1 MLIHWRAVDAS
12 LESCFIPNARILF
25 VHDRS
30 KIPYSI
36 HRQISD
42 VYGYKAFLRQA
53 VSNYASCLKVVEVM
67 FKMRVGKEDQ

>member
-1 MLIHWRAVDAS
+1 MLFFLSSAEKKVLILWRAVDAS

-25 VHDRS
+25 VQDRS

-42 VYGYKAFLRQA
+42 VYGYKAFFTPGSINLVR
-53 VSNYASCLKVVEVM
+53 VV
-67 FKMRVGKEDQ
+67 